1 MTTML
6 EETGQAFSDFVN
18 GIKRDLYE
26 GMFTGKQVADI
37 EKMLL
42 THITILMQ
50 VYSCTPEESLKDIAE
65 MLTEDSIASPYS
77 FNEETGVL
85 EKHKAIDVYKEY
97 KAGIKASINLNPYI
111 AQYERI

>member
-37 EKMLL
+37 EKML
-42 THITILMQ
+42 
-50 VYSCTPEESLKDIAE
+50 
-65 MLTEDSIASPYS
+65 
-77 FNEETGVL
+77 
-85 EKHKAIDVYKEY
+85 
-97 KAGIKASINLNPYI
+97 
-111 AQYERI
+111 